1 MHFRVRVQVAE
12 ALGQVNRW
20 YCSQAY
26 GRTVD
31 DPHVLLTYF
40 IRSGG
45 AANFAERYAQAMD
58 PVNRWYCSQFYGH
71 EITDPD
77 ELLEYYIK
85 HGGAESF
92 ARRKA
97 QLAMA
102 DSSSACK

>member
-1 MHFRVRVQVAE
+1 MKLKEHLQMQLAE
-12 ALGQVNRW
+12 ALG
-20 YCSQAY
+20 
-26 GRTVD
+26 
-31 DPHVLLTYF
+31 
-40 IRSGG
+40 
-45 AANFAERYAQAMD
+45 

-85 HGGAESF
+85 HGGSESF